1 MEKLRAATWDFT
13 SPIDE
18 LALPSAPQPVMLLES
33 HAQRPQPR
41 VDWNR
46 GRGMAVVLGPIAPCA
61 VLNYKFRFLSHNT
74 IRGGAGAA
82 ILNAELL
89 CRKGLIK

>member
-1 MEKLRAATWDFT
+1 VEQAIRGFT

-18 LALPSAPQPVMLLES
+18 LNLPSAPRPVMLLES

-41 VDWNR
+41 LDRDR
-46 GRGMAVVLGPIAPCA
+46 GRGMAVIVGPIAPCP
-61 VLNYKFRFLSHNT
+61 VLDFKFRILSHNT
-74 IRGGAGAA
+74 IRGAAGAA

-89 CRKGLIK
+89 YRKGMIG